1 MEKEK
6 LMMKSKLYTL
16 GMLIVLTGLLTLS
29 AAAAPQS
36 GKEFREEF
44 HQSYPVSANGRLSLQ
59 NINGG
64 VKITVW
70 DRNEIQVDAVKTA
83 YREERLAE
91 AKIEIQADAN
101 SVAIKTRYPSRDT
114 NWDSDGEGRYNN
126 PASVEYTLTV
136 PRTVRIDK
144 IDLINGG
151 LDIEGAAGEVRAS
164 LINGR
169 LQARQL
175 TGEVHLSTIN
185 GRLEATFEQ
194 LNNAQQIH
202 LDSVNGSVV
211 LSLPSE
217 SGATLRAS
225 TVHGDI
231 DNSFGIAVEKGR
243 QVGQTLSGVV
253 GDGRAH
259 ITLSNVNGSI
269 AIRR

>member
-1 MEKEK
+1 MRIK
-6 LMMKSKLYTL
+6 LVTL
-16 GMLIVLTGLLTLS
+16 GSLLVLAGLLTLS
-29 AAAAPQS
+29 VVASPQS

-44 HQSYPVSANGRLSLQ
+44 HQSYPVSANARLSLQ

-64 VKITVW
+64 VKVVVW

-91 AKIEIQADAN
+91 AKIEVQADAS

-114 NWDSDGEGRYNN
+114 TWDSDGEGRYNN

-136 PRTVRIDK
+136 PRSVRIDK

-151 LDIEGAAGEVRAS
+151 LDIEGAAGEVHAN

-175 TGEVHLSTIN
+175 TGEVHLNTVN
-185 GRLEATFEQ
+185 GRIEATFEQ
-194 LNNAQQIH
+194 LNNAQQIQ
-202 LDSVNGSVV
+202 LASVNGSVV
-211 LSLPSE
+211 LNLPAD
-217 SGATLRAS
+217 SGATVRAT

-231 DNSFGIAVEKGR
+231 DNSFGMTVEKGKH
-243 QVGQTLSGVV
+243 VGQNLSGVI
-253 GDGRAH
+253 GDGRAQ

-269 AIRR
+269 DIRR